1 MPIPKEAEWKL
12 MYGLHVTLKT
22 KDAAAAKS
30 AITEDVTFA
39 RTQSY
44 ATRSSGLVRPGTSMH
59 FSLLGTNTT
68 GSGGYPP
75 APLEA
80 DKAVWVE
87 QWESKEEF
95 EALPYV
101 APGMPK
107 SSARAHV
114 AALVP
119 DLGERLAT
127 GSVVEDLTIIE
138 GPMWH
143 IEKPMQ
149 GQGGPAYTIDLT
161 WRCKSVEAAMA
172 VVEAHKKQGLAQ
184 LEKEPGAL
192 RYTVVPPVGDN
203 TTVRWIAGFTDLAA
217 HNSHAK
223 DYDYAEIGVAKLMV
237 ASAKSSPAADGAC
250 REYADA
256 THMQRFVSKY

>member
-1 MPIPKEAEWKL
+1 
-12 MYGLHVTLKT
+12 MYGMHVTVKT
-22 KDAAAAKS
+22 KTAAAAQS
-30 AITEDVTFA
+30 AITEEVTFA

-59 FSLLGTNTT
+59 FSLLGTNTE
-68 GSGGYPP
+68 GSGRYPP
-75 APLEA
+75 APMEA
-80 DKAVWVE
+80 DKLAWVE
-87 QWESKEEF
+87 QWESKEAF
-95 EALPYV
+95 EELPYV

-107 SSARAHV
+107 SSTRAHV

-119 DLGERLAT
+119 DLGARLAT
-127 GSVVEDLTIIE
+127 GSVTEDVTIVE

-161 WRCKSVEAAMA
+161 WRCRSVEAAME
-172 VVEAHKKQGLAQ
+172 VVEAHKQQGQAQ

-192 RYTVVPPVGDN
+192 RYTVVPPVGDD

-217 HNSHAK
+217 HNSHAN
-223 DYDYAEIGVAKLMV
+223 DYDYSDIGLAKLMM
-237 ASAKSSPAADGAC
+237 ASVKSSPAADGAC
-250 REYADA
+250 REYANA